1 MRTLSGGGM
10 PESDKRPDFGD
21 APICNAKYDCGKCR
35 LKGVGCI
42 HKVNTLNCEI
52 AIMRMRKILDEQ
64 ADDADMEKEQN
75 NSLKD
80 FLKNLKSTDEE
91 DDD

>member
-1 MRTLSGGGM
+1 MRTLSGGGL
-10 PESDKRPDFGD
+10 PESEKRPDFGD
-21 APICNAKYDCGKCR
+21 APICNAKYNCAQCM
-35 LKGVGCI
+35 LKKVGCT

-64 ADDADMEKEQN
+64 VEDGEMQKEQD

-80 FLKNLKSTDEE
+80 FLGKLKTTDDE

>member
-21 APICNAKYDCGKCR
+21 APICNAKYDCARCMMK
-35 LKGVGCI
+35 KVGCT

-52 AIMRMRKILDEQ
+52 TIMRMRKILDEQ
-64 ADDADMEKEQN
+64 AEDNEMQKEQD

-80 FLKNLKSTDEE
+80 FLGKLKTTDDE